1 VQTVGAI
8 NDFVRESIKEYYK
21 NIYMTEVRVIL
32 VSTSDSLLEQIDEK
46 LGKFALEKLNA
57 SGVEFIMNTTL
68 MEQLQIVRS

>member
-1 VQTVGAI
+1 VGAI